1 MSSPCSETLA
11 ETDLFEHLPLPPAVK
26 KRIIEIVGPKGYL
39 DRIEDLSLY
48 EYDGSVDKSRPEM
61 VVFPRNT
68 EDVAAIV
75 KITAE
80 HGVPIVGRGAGTGL
94 SGGAIPRAGGVTIGF
109 SRMNR
114 ILEIDIANER
124 MVVQPGVVNL
134 DMSLAVQA
142 LGYFYAPDPS
152 SQRACTIGGN
162 VSENAGGPHTLAYGV
177 TTNHVLGLEFVL
189 PDGSIHTTGGK
200 ELDCPGFDLTG
211 LLTGS
216 EGTMVLVTKVIV
228 RLMRQPEKVKTILAI
243 YNSASDAAD
252 TVADIT
258 ARAITPVAVEMLDGE
273 MLRMV
278 EEATHA
284 GYPRDAAAVLLI
296 ELEGLVEA
304 VEEQTEQIR
313 QACERCQAREFRV
326 AKTAEER
333 DLLWKGRKNAFGAVG
348 RVSPSYYVQDGVV
361 PRTQVAPTLRY
372 IAEVS
377 KKHNLGISNI
387 FHAGDGNMHPIIL
400 FNSHVPGELERARA
414 AGEDIL
420 SYCISVGGSITGEHG
435 VGMEKNEM
443 MAKLFPADSLDCI
456 RRFKT
461 LFDPAGRLNPGK
473 VLPTGRGCLEIRQAP
488 LRPANTY

>member
-1 MSSPCSETLA
+1 M
-11 ETDLFEHLPLPPAVK
+11 LPPRAK
-26 KRIIEIVGPKGYL
+26 KEIAALLGPRGYL
-39 DRIEDLSLY
+39 DRPEDLLLY
-48 EYDGSVDKSRPEM
+48 EYDGSVDKARPEL
-61 VVFPRNT
+61 VVFPRTT
-68 EDVAAIV
+68 EEVAAIV

-80 HGVPIVGRGAGTGL
+80 HEVPIVGRGAGTGL

-109 SRMNR
+109 ARMNR

-124 MVVQPGVVNL
+124 MIVQPGVVNL

-162 VSENAGGPHTLAYGV
+162 VAENSGGPHTLAYGV

-189 PDGSIHTTGGK
+189 PDGTIQTTGGK

-228 RLMRQPEKVKTILAI
+228 RLMRQPEKIKTILAI
-243 YNSASDAAD
+243 YNAASDAAD
-252 TVADIT
+252 RVADVT
-258 ARAITPVAVEMLDGE
+258 ARGITPVAVEMLDGE

-313 QACERCQAREFRV
+313 QACERCGAREFRV

-333 DLLWKGRKNAFGAVG
+333 D
-348 RVSPSYYVQDGVV
+348 
-361 PRTQVAPTLRY
+361 
-372 IAEVS
+372 
-377 KKHNLGISNI
+377 
-387 FHAGDGNMHPIIL
+387 
-400 FNSHVPGELERARA
+400 
-414 AGEDIL
+414 
-420 SYCISVGGSITGEHG
+420 
-435 VGMEKNEM
+435 
-443 MAKLFPADSLDCI
+443 
-456 RRFKT
+456 
-461 LFDPAGRLNPGK
+461 
-473 VLPTGRGCLEIRQAP
+473 
-488 LRPANTY
+488 